1 MFLQQRRR
9 SLKNAGAAFALCG
22 LLWLCRPAFGQ
33 TDSFVIEDIFGRTL
47 NSRGIVLVDWEG
59 HLANPAIQLFLR
71 PPFDAVFPLQIA
83 LSANGARLYF
93 DLPSTWCAAGP
104 AKSIAFESVSSKKS
118 FLISIFPDR
127 DTLPEDYIL
136 TIAWSGG
143 GGTQRTQN
151 VDIHVIDQDKDQA
164 LLFDILIDFS
174 QDKTGF
180 FGDPAKRDI
189 VTQAAKDWAYF
200 IGDMSLDTVEQAA
213 ETTWIWN
220 QDGFKSGYYVTNNS
234 SYNGFLLFVYGIH
247 HDQLRSG
254 GEPSAGGG
262 FQTSAGR
269 ELPLKRSGG
278 VEVEIQGNYNA
289 LGWFLTSGDD
299 DWWFSRNL
307 SGEPNDLYSIV
318 RHEMGHALFF
328 ETHYPKFASFKADG
342 AVRDEAVYAYQ
353 GSFPKIDSHDHFSG
367 EVDRASGKGMFG
379 NEYHGTYGVGMPL
392 GRWIITKL
400 DLLCAQAIGYRLR
413 ATTAFVSAFIKDEK
427 LPQGRIGEPFSGW
440 LQAEGG
446 IPSYFWSLESGDL
459 PDGLNLDSFTGEISG
474 TPARGGI
481 SYFNVRLRDNDE
493 SNPGVSR
500 AKSLTVNPRTDEML
514 LVLSP
519 NGGEVWDGGSR
530 QTILWESQGSIAAVR
545 IDYTTDAGKTYKS
558 IAPSAPNTGSFVWV
572 TPIESMKTC
581 FVRIADAGGDVMDA
595 SDSAF
600 GISERL
606 LPPIHFQGERHENRS
621 LLQREFVNFLRW
633 EPPPGPRGIVFK
645 YRIYIVEGSTRNLL
659 AELGANSGE
668 YLHRKVEKDKTYTY
682 ALVSV
687 DSENRESQA
696 VTLTIR

>member
-1 MFLQQRRR
+1 
-9 SLKNAGAAFALCG
+9 LKRGLGFFKNTVAGSALCG
-22 LLWLCRPAFGQ
+22 LFLLCRPAFGQ
-33 TDSFVIEDIFGRTL
+33 IDSFIIEDIFGRVL
-47 NSRGIVLVDWEG
+47 NSEGIRLVDWEG
-59 HLANPAIQLFLR
+59 YLANPAIKVLIR
-71 PPFDAVFPLQIA
+71 PPLDVSFPLQAA
-83 LSANGARLYF
+83 LSANGPRLYF
-93 DLPSTWCAAGP
+93 DLPSTCDSAGP
-104 AKSIAFESVSSKKS
+104 SKTVAFESVSEKKPV
-118 FLISIFPDR
+118 FISIFPDR
-127 DTLPEDYIL
+127 DTLPEDYAL
-136 TIAWSGG
+136 TIAWRGAGG
-143 GGTQRTQN
+143 AEKAQN
-151 VDIHVIDQDKDQA
+151 VPIHVIDQDKDQPF
-164 LLFDILIDFS
+164 LFDVNVGFS

-180 FGDPAKRDI
+180 FADPTKRTI
-189 VTQAAKDWAYF
+189 VLQAAADWAYF
-200 IGDMSLDTVEQAA
+200 IGDLSLDTVPQDA

-220 QDGFKSGYYVTNNS
+220 RDGFKSGYYVTNG
-234 SYNGFLLFVYGIH
+234 YAYKGFLLYVYGIH
-247 HDQLRSG
+247 HDALRSG
-254 GEPSAGGG
+254 GEPSAQGGY
-262 FQTSAGR
+262 QTSGGSS
-269 ELPLKRSGG
+269 LPLKRSGG
-278 VEVEIQGNYNA
+278 VEVETQGNYNS
-289 LGWFLTSGDD
+289 LGWFLTAGDD
-299 DWWFSRNL
+299 EWWFSKNL
-307 SGEPNDLYSIV
+307 SSEPNDLYSIV
-318 RHEMGHALFF
+318 RHEMGHAFFF
-328 ETHYPKFASFKADG
+328 ESHYPKFAEFKSAG
-342 AVRDEAVYAYQ
+342 AVRDEAVHAYQ

-379 NEYHGTYGVGMPL
+379 NEYHGYYGSGMPL

-413 ATTAFVSAFIKDEK
+413 ATSAFISASIKDEK
-427 LPQGRIGEPFSGW
+427 LPQGRIGEPFSGR

-459 PDGLNLDSFTGEISG
+459 PDGLSLDSFIGEISG

-500 AKSLTVNPRTDEML
+500 AKSLTVNPRTDETL

-545 IDYTTDAGKTYKS
+545 IDYTTDAGKTYKN

-606 LPPIHFQGERHENRS
+606 LPPTHFQGERHENRS

-659 AELGANSGE
+659 TEIGANSGE
-668 YLHRKVEKDKTYTY
+668 YLHRKVEKDKIYTY

-687 DSENRESQA
+687 DSENQESRA